1 MTNKESIKQIYD
13 QMLEDVYKEVRDL
26 DKQDECPISNAVCK
40 FSEES
45 GEWIRE
51 INKTTGRKTNRET
64 TEEIRANI
72 VEEAADTF
80 QNLLLLCGRFDM
92 TMEELLTEVK
102 RKNKKWAAQIP
113 ERQNKVTVTLDNIG
127 KSVISYDDKVIGRQ
141 G

>member
-1 MTNKESIKQIYD
+1 MKENLKEISSIYD
-13 QMLEDVYKEVRDL
+13 KMLEDIYTEIKEL

-64 TEEIRANI
+64 PEEIRANV
-72 VEEAADTF
+72 VEEAADTL

-92 TMEELLTEVK
+92 TIEELLTEVK
-102 RKNKKWAAQIP
+102 RKNKKWESQIP
-113 ERQNKVTVTLDNIG
+113 ERQKISVKIDSNG
-127 KSVISYDDKVIGRQ
+127 KSQIFNGDKLIGSQ